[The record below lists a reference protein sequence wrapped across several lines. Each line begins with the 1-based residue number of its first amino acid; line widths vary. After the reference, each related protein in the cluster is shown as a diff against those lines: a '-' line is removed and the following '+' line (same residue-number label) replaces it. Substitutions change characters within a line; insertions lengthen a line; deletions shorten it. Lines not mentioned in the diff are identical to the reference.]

1 MRATIEA
8 TETCGS
14 FGDAIKAQRL
24 RVVLAD
30 GSPQYMSAVL
40 VLLEFHEMIDLIG
53 RAANFEEAIQL
64 VANHQPDMVLI
75 DLEMP
80 LANLAIPAMILC
92 TRTSVKI
99 AGLCATETIPLLAL
113 DFITGVNALIHR
125 SRLRQ
130 EFLSVVGALY
140 DCSAT
145 LNQIPAQPEL
155 DQPTEQPWTK
165 MRFHKTA

>member
-14 FGDAIKAQRL
+14 FADAIKAQRL
-24 RVVLAD
+24 RVVVAN

-40 VLLEFHEMIDLIG
+40 VLLELHEMIDLIG

-92 TRTSVKI
+92 ARTSVKI
-99 AGLCATETIPLLAL
+99 VGMCATETIPLHAS
-113 DFITGVNALIHR
+113 DVITAVNALIHS

-140 DCSAT
+140 DCAAT
-145 LNQIPAQPEL
+145 LNQIPAQPERNQL
-155 DQPTEQPWTK
+155 TEQLWTE